1 MIFQVN
7 TGKEM
12 KIALRNHLLL
22 SVKISLRPLSRFV
35 QCYDRG
41 TSRGWAMERR
51 HSPKQNGNL
60 SLSFSIVVVLS
71 REGDKQLKSGKLV
84 ADGALDTKQTLE
96 SFDRSFS
103 RWHHLTTAINFELS
117 FLNRLHLREV
127 RVRFSNLVTQ

>member
-1 MIFQVN
+1 MTEAPLEV
-7 TGKEM
+7 GRWKED
-12 KIALRNHLLL
+12 IHQSTAEW
-22 SVKISLRPLSRFV
+22 
-35 QCYDRG
+35 D
-41 TSRGWAMERR
+41 
-51 HSPKQNGNL
+51 L